1 MQAIDARIHQRECAG
16 AHVLIQ
22 AVRVAADR
30 RGGGRVVGFHSIF

>member
-1 MQAIDARIHQRECAG
+1 
-16 AHVLIQ
+16 LIQ